1 MIRGYVAP
9 SCILHGIF
17 CFIIHYNPHD
27 AYTSAHYTHAHACI
41 DATRQH
47 AFTAALHCII
57 IYLLMLYYRL
67 LTCIRTFISSTYA
80 HIHTYMQAYTR
91 TGTHM
96 QHEIS
101 SGLIRCSDEP
111 HACIFLHQMLAP
123 SHRAQVLF

>member
-17 CFIIHYNPHD
+17 CFIIHDNPHD
-27 AYTSAHYTHAHACI
+27 AYTSAYYTHAHACI
-41 DATRQH
+41 DATGQH

-80 HIHTYMQAYTR
+80 HIHTYMQA
-91 TGTHM
+91 
-96 QHEIS
+96 
-101 SGLIRCSDEP
+101 
-111 HACIFLHQMLAP
+111 
-123 SHRAQVLF
+123 